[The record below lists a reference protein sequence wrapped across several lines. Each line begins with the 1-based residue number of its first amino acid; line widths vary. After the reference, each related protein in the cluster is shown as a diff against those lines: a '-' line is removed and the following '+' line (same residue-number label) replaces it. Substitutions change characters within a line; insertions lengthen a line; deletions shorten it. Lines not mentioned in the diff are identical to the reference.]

1 MERKEK
7 TTPET
12 APASPQATAT
22 GKSRRSPGAKITL
35 IQILAC
41 ALILAAALVLHFM
54 GGPVYQTVRDWYYE
68 ISQQSL
74 VAEEEWEKA
83 AETVGAQLIS
93 RITGE

>member
-1 MERKEK
+1 MERNEK
-7 TTPET
+7 NIPET
-12 APASPQATAT
+12 APASSPATAD
-22 GKSRRSPGAKITL
+22 GKSRRSPGAKIIL
-35 IQILAC
+35 IQISAC

-54 GGPVYQTVRDWYYE
+54 GGPVYQTVRDWYHE

-83 AETVGAQLIS
+83 AETVGAQFIS

>member
-1 MERKEK
+1 MERKDNP
-7 TTPET
+7 TPEA
-12 APASPQATAT
+12 APASPPAPGA
-22 GKSRRSPGAKITL
+22 GRSRRSPGAKITL

-41 ALILAAALVLHFM
+41 TLILAAALVLHFM